1 MEVTLTMAKGAI
13 APTRKGRKEARRVL
27 KRIRPESGSPA
38 FWIRKRGNT
47 FIAYRTF
54 INAVLGVVSPSLMSV
69 YGETDLKQAYEEG
82 EI

>member
-13 APTRKGRKEARRVL
+13 APTRPDRKEARRVL
-27 KRIRPESGSPA
+27 KRIRPESGRPA

-54 INAVLGVVSPSLMSV
+54 INAVLGVASPSLMFM
-69 YGETDLKQAYEEG
+69 YGAADLKRAYEG
-82 EI
+82 KHD

>member
-1 MEVTLTMAKGAI
+1 M
-13 APTRKGRKEARRVL
+13 L

-38 FWIRKRGNT
+38 FWIRKRDNR

>member
-1 MEVTLTMAKGAI
+1 M
-13 APTRKGRKEARRVL
+13 L

-38 FWIRKRGNT
+38 FWIRKRANT

-82 EI
+82 KI